1 MRDLK
6 LVVNNKQRKRDE
18 KIFFVRKEFKTIL
31 NLYARMVSN
40 GSWKDYSLSSSY
52 KEVSF
57 DIYRRSSEKPFLRIS
72 KNLSPKSINKKYLI
86 KDKNGNVIQKSEN
99 LRLLI
104 NKISWNNLKLV
115 K

>member
-52 KEVSF
+52 K
-57 DIYRRSSEKPFLRIS
+57 
-72 KNLSPKSINKKYLI
+72 
-86 KDKNGNVIQKSEN
+86 
-99 LRLLI
+99 
-104 NKISWNNLKLV
+104 
-115 K
+115 

>member
-57 DIYRRSSEKPFLRIS
+57 EFKIRKKEK
-72 KNLSPKSINKKYLI
+72 
-86 KDKNGNVIQKSEN
+86 
-99 LRLLI
+99 
-104 NKISWNNLKLV
+104 
-115 K
+115 

>member
-72 KNLSPKSINKKYLI
+72 KSLTFLSLVLVQLLKSFSAI
-86 KDKNGNVIQKSEN
+86 
-99 LRLLI
+99 
-104 NKISWNNLKLV
+104 NLK
-115 K
+115 